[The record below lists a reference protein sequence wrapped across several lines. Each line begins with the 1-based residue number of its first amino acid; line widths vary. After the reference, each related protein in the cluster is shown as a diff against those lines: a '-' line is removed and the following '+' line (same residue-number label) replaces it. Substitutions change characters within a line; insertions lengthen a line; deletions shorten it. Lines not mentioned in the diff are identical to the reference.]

1 MWLAQHTHLRHPHG
15 SDVHMV
21 QASDALVHGIPPRH
35 PYGAGVRYTSCIK
48 ACPPNGGNGAIRKDR
63 PFGQHGW
70 ASGNGCGR
78 RVWNN
83 PLPWALANGSD
94 APRAWY
100 MSQSSDVTPAS
111 IYFTRWIWLR
121 YHICLRV
128 SGTTDGPGIPA
139 VQIFICFRCHDIR
152 PMVNASD
159 KIMHHTQFRHPFGR
173 VFDMVKTSIM
183 SRHRVWPGHG
193 IRRTHKFQPSDVAQ
207 APKWPT
213 NSGQGLHGIQASDVV
228 QSFDIA

>member
-21 QASDALVHGIPPRH
+21 QASDTLVHGIPPRH

-70 ASGNGCGR
+70 ASENGCGR

-121 YHICLRV
+121 YRICLRV

-207 APKWPT
+207 APKFRAGIAWH
-213 NSGQGLHGIQASDVV
+213 SGIGRGSVI
-228 QSFDIA
+228 